1 MLLDEY
7 QLYWFRRCYQS
18 TEFAYFDKG
27 KKKKKNTKRRTFW
40 SKTPRHSCLASLSI
54 SCRLCFESFPIS
66 IGDRYVCLSLC
77 LWNGKIDHHP
87 QCRLH
92 IYYVRK
98 CTYYVSSFY
107 AALPIVIRKILSS
120 LNLCKF
126 LFNEISQA
134 VETVEL
140 QLINNNHIGM
150 QIENVLRII

>member
-66 IGDRYVCLSLC
+66 IGDRYVCVSLC

-87 QCRLH
+87 QCRLY
-92 IYYVRK
+92 IYYVNVR
-98 CTYYVSSFY
+98 TMYVSSFY
-107 AALPIVIRKILSS
+107 AALAIVIRKILSS
-120 LNLCKF
+120 LNFCKF